1 MITKRQMSE
10 TYLVAAILASAGG
23 FLDAYSYIVRGRV
36 FANAQTG
43 NIVLLGMNFF
53 ERDWLGCA
61 KYLLPIIMFVA
72 GVLLAD
78 RMRIKLAD
86 SSMHW
91 RQYIILIEAITLAGV
106 SYLPVGGEYDLVA
119 NTLISFVCSLQVE
132 SFRKVHSISFATTMC
147 TGNLRT
153 ATEHVS
159 LYATTK
165 DEEHLKAAFKLY
177 GIIAFF
183 ILGVIMGNLICSAL
197 ERAGL
202 IFVIFQLI
210 AVFVLM
216 FIDVEKQNGSKKT
229 KQENAPG
236 EDASPEDSTEDD

>member
-1 MITKRQMSE
+1 MTTKRQMSE
-10 TYLVAAILASAGG
+10 TYVVAAILASAGG
-23 FLDAYSYIVRGRV
+23 FLDAYSYLVRGHV

-43 NIVLLGMNFF
+43 NIVLLGMRFF
-53 ERDWLGCA
+53 DRDWLGCA
-61 KYLLPIIMFVA
+61 KYLMPIVMFVA

-78 RMRIKLAD
+78 RLRIKLKN
-86 SSMHW
+86 SSLHW
-91 RQYIILIEAITLAGV
+91 RQHIILIEAAVLAAV
-106 SYLPVGGEYDLVA
+106 TYIPVGGRYDIVA

-153 ATEHVS
+153 ATEQIS
-159 LYATTK
+159 LYLTDK
-165 DEEHLKAAFKLY
+165 DDEHLSAALKLY

-183 ILGVIMGNLICSAL
+183 ILGVIIGTLICSAL
-197 ERAGL
+197 GRSGL

-216 FIDVEKQNGSKKT
+216 FIEVEKKA
-229 KQENAPG
+229 EP
-236 EDASPEDSTEDD
+236 DSSDE

>member
-1 MITKRQMSE
+1 MTGQRQMSD

-23 FLDAYSYIVRGRV
+23 FLDAYSYLVRGHV

-53 ERDWLGCA
+53 ERDWLECA
-61 KYLLPIIMFVA
+61 KYLMPILMFVV

-78 RMRIKLAD
+78 RMRIKLAN
-86 SSMHW
+86 SSLHW
-91 RQYIILIEAITLAGV
+91 RQHIILIEAVVLGAVT
-106 SYLPVGGEYDLVA
+106 YLPIGGGYDLIA

-132 SFRKVHSISFATTMC
+132 SFRKVHSLSFATTMC

-153 ATEHVS
+153 ATEHIS
-159 LYATTK
+159 LYLTEK
-165 DEEHLKAAFKLY
+165 DSEHLKAAFKLY

-183 ILGVIMGNLICSAL
+183 VVGVIIGSLLCTAL

-216 FIDVEKQNGSKKT
+216 FIDVEKQEEQSKDK
-229 KQENAPG
+229 
-236 EDASPEDSTEDD
+236 

>member
-1 MITKRQMSE
+1 MTAKRQMSE

-23 FLDAYSYIVRGRV
+23 FLDAYSYIVRGHV

-53 ERDWLGCA
+53 EREWLDCA
-61 KYLLPIIMFVA
+61 KYLLPIFMFVV

-86 SSMHW
+86 STLHW
-91 RQYIILIEAITLAGV
+91 RQHIILIEAIVLAAV
-106 SYLPVGGEYDLVA
+106 TYLPVGGGYDLVA

-153 ATEHVS
+153 ATEHIS
-159 LYATTK
+159 LYMTEN
-165 DEEHLKAAFKLY
+165 DSEHLKAAFKLY

-183 ILGVIMGNLICSAL
+183 ILGVIIGSLLCTVL

-216 FIDVEKQNGSKKT
+216 FIDVEKKEDKAQP
-229 KQENAPG
+229 QED
-236 EDASPEDSTEDD
+236 ETR

>member
-1 MITKRQMSE
+1 MTTKRQMSE

-23 FLDAYSYIVRGRV
+23 FLDAYSYIVRGHV

-53 ERDWLGCA
+53 ERDWLACA
-61 KYLLPIIMFVA
+61 KYLLPIVMFVA

-78 RMRIKLAD
+78 RMRVKLAN
-86 SSMHW
+86 SSLHW
-91 RQYIILIEAITLAGV
+91 RQHIILIEAVVLVGVVFLPAGE
-106 SYLPVGGEYDLVA
+106 GNERFDLIA
-119 NTLISFVCSLQVE
+119 NTMISFVCSLQVE

-153 ATEHVS
+153 ATEHIS
-159 LYATTK
+159 LYLTEK
-165 DEEHLKAAFKLY
+165 DTEHLKAALKLY

-183 ILGVIMGNLICSAL
+183 ILGVIIGSLLCSAL
-197 ERAGL
+197 ERSGL
-202 IFVIFQLI
+202 IFVIILLI

-216 FIDVEKQNGSKKT
+216 FIDLEKQEQ
-229 KQENAPG
+229 QEH
-236 EDASPEDSTEDD
+236 DRVDQT

>member
-1 MITKRQMSE
+1 MTTKRQMSE

-23 FLDAYSYIVRGRV
+23 FLDAYSYIVRGHV

-53 ERDWLGCA
+53 ERDWLACA
-61 KYLLPIIMFVA
+61 KYLLPIVMFVA

-78 RMRIKLAD
+78 RMRIKLAN
-86 SSMHW
+86 STLHW
-91 RQYIILIEAITLAGV
+91 RQHIIIIEALVLAAV
-106 SYLPVGGEYDLVA
+106 MFLPAGEGCDNYDLVA

-159 LYATTK
+159 LYLTDK

-183 ILGVIMGNLICSAL
+183 VLGVIIGSLICSAL

-202 IFVIFQLI
+202 IFVIIQLT

-216 FIDVEKQNGSKKT
+216 FIDVEKNS
-229 KQENAPG
+229 QE
-236 EDASPEDSTEDD
+236 

>member
-1 MITKRQMSE
+1 MMTTKRQMSE
-10 TYLVAAILASAGG
+10 TYVVAAILASAGG
-23 FLDAYSYIVRGRV
+23 FLDAYSYLVRGHV

-43 NIVLLGMNFF
+43 NIVLLGMRFF

-61 KYLLPIIMFVA
+61 KYLLPIVMFVA

-78 RMRIKLAD
+78 RLRVRLKD
-86 SSMHW
+86 SSLHW
-91 RQYIILIEAITLAGV
+91 RQHIILIEAAVLTAVTYIPT
-106 SYLPVGGEYDLVA
+106 GGRYDIIA

-153 ATEHVS
+153 ATEHIS
-159 LYATTK
+159 LYITEKK
-165 DEEHLKAAFKLY
+165 DEHLSTALKLY
-177 GIIAFF
+177 GVIVFF
-183 ILGVIMGNLICSAL
+183 ILGVIIGTLICSAL
-197 ERAGL
+197 NRSGL

-216 FIDVEKQNGSKKT
+216 FIDVEKDSSKT
-229 KQENAPG
+229 KPQENKDN
-236 EDASPEDSTEDD
+236 EE

>member
-1 MITKRQMSE
+1 MMTTKRQMSE
-10 TYLVAAILASAGG
+10 TYIVAAILASAGG
-23 FLDAYSYIVRGRV
+23 FLDAYSYLVRGHV

-43 NIVLLGMNFF
+43 NIVLLGMRFF

-78 RMRIKLAD
+78 RLRVRLKD
-86 SSMHW
+86 SSLHW
-91 RQYIILIEAITLAGV
+91 RQHIILIEAAVLTAVTYIPT
-106 SYLPVGGEYDLVA
+106 GGRYDIIA

-159 LYATTK
+159 LYITEKK
-165 DEEHLKAAFKLY
+165 DEHLSAAIKLY
-177 GIIAFF
+177 GVIVFF
-183 ILGVIMGNLICSAL
+183 ILGVIIGTLICSAL
-197 ERAGL
+197 GRSGL

-216 FIDVEKQNGSKKT
+216 FIDVEKADMEQSEKT
-229 KQENAPG
+229 EQKEEEN
-236 EDASPEDSTEDD
+236 

>member
-1 MITKRQMSE
+1 MTTKRQMSE
-10 TYLVAAILASAGG
+10 TYVVAAILASAGG
-23 FLDAYSYIVRGRV
+23 FLDAYSYLVRGHV

-43 NIVLLGMNFF
+43 NIVLLGMRFF
-53 ERDWLGCA
+53 DRDWLGCA
-61 KYLLPIIMFVA
+61 KYLMPIVMFVA

-78 RMRIKLAD
+78 RLRIKLKN
-86 SSMHW
+86 SSLHW
-91 RQYIILIEAITLAGV
+91 RQHIILIEAAVLAAV
-106 SYLPVGGEYDLVA
+106 TYIPVGGRYDIVA

-153 ATEHVS
+153 ATEQIS
-159 LYATTK
+159 LYLTDK
-165 DEEHLKAAFKLY
+165 DDEHLSAALKLY

-183 ILGVIMGNLICSAL
+183 ILGVIIGTLICSAL
-197 ERAGL
+197 GRSGL

-216 FIDVEKQNGSKKT
+216 FIEVEKKA
-229 KQENAPG
+229 EL
-236 EDASPEDSTEDD
+236 DSPEE

>member
-1 MITKRQMSE
+1 MTTKRQMSE

-53 ERDWLGCA
+53 ERDWLSCA
-61 KYLLPIIMFVA
+61 KYLLPILMFVA

-78 RMRIKLAD
+78 RMRIKLAN
-86 SSMHW
+86 SSLHW
-91 RQYIILIEAITLAGV
+91 RQHVILTEAVVLGAVT
-106 SYLPVGGEYDLVA
+106 YLPVGGGYDLIA

-153 ATEHVS
+153 ATEHIS
-159 LYATTK
+159 LYMTEK
-165 DEEHLKAAFKLY
+165 DTEHLKAAFKLY

-183 ILGVIMGNLICSAL
+183 ILGVIIGSLLCTAL

-202 IFVIFQLI
+202 SFVIIQLL

-216 FIDVEKQNGSKKT
+216 FIDVEK
-229 KQENAPG
+229 EN
-236 EDASPEDSTEDD
+236 S

>member
-1 MITKRQMSE
+1 MMTTKRQMSE
-10 TYLVAAILASAGG
+10 TYVVAAILASAGG
-23 FLDAYSYIVRGRV
+23 FLDAYSYLVRGHV

-43 NIVLLGMNFF
+43 NIVLLGMRFF
-53 ERDWLGCA
+53 ERDWMGCA

-78 RMRIKLAD
+78 RLRVKLSD
-86 SSMHW
+86 SSLHW
-91 RQYIILIEAITLAGV
+91 RQHIIIIEAVTLAAV
-106 SYLPVGGEYDLVA
+106 TYIPLGGRYDIIA

-159 LYATTK
+159 LYLNGK
-165 DEEHLKAAFKLY
+165 DKEHLSAAVKLY
-177 GIIAFF
+177 GIIVFF
-183 ILGVIMGNLICSAL
+183 IIGVIIGTLMCSAL

-202 IFVIFQLI
+202 VFVIFQLI

-216 FIDVEKQNGSKKT
+216 FIDNEHRETKESKASDGGEPSEK
-229 KQENAPG
+229 EN
-236 EDASPEDSTEDD
+236 

>member
-1 MITKRQMSE
+1 MTGKRQMSE

-23 FLDAYSYIVRGRV
+23 FLDAYSYLVRGHV

-53 ERDWLGCA
+53 ERDWLECA
-61 KYLLPIIMFVA
+61 KYLMPILMFVV

-78 RMRIKLAD
+78 RMRIKLAN
-86 SSMHW
+86 SSLHW
-91 RQYIILIEAITLAGV
+91 RQHIILIEAVVLGAVT
-106 SYLPVGGEYDLVA
+106 YLPIGGGYDLIA

-132 SFRKVHSISFATTMC
+132 SFRKVHSLSFATTMC

-159 LYATTK
+159 LYLTEK
-165 DEEHLKAAFKLY
+165 DSEHLKAAFKLY

-183 ILGVIMGNLICSAL
+183 VVGVIIGSLLCTAL

-216 FIDVEKQNGSKKT
+216 FIDVEKQEEQSKDK
-229 KQENAPG
+229 
-236 EDASPEDSTEDD
+236 

>member
-1 MITKRQMSE
+1 MMTAKRQMSE

-23 FLDAYSYIVRGRV
+23 FLDAYSYIVRGHV

-53 ERDWLGCA
+53 DRDWLACA
-61 KYLLPIIMFVA
+61 KYLLPILMFVA

-78 RMRIKLAD
+78 RMRLKLAD
-86 SSMHW
+86 STLHW
-91 RQYIILIEAITLAGV
+91 RQHIILIEAVVLGAVTFM
-106 SYLPVGGEYDLVA
+106 PVGGEFNLIA

-153 ATEHVS
+153 ATEHIS
-159 LYATTK
+159 LYITEK
-165 DEEHLKAAFKLY
+165 DKEHLNAAFKLY

-183 ILGVIMGNLICSAL
+183 ILGVIIGSLLCTAL

-202 IFVIFQLI
+202 IFVIIQLI

-216 FIDVEKQNGSKKT
+216 FIDVEKQGS
-229 KQENAPG
+229 EPG
-236 EDASPEDSTEDD
+236 PDSRN

>member
-1 MITKRQMSE
+1 MTTKRQMSE

-23 FLDAYSYIVRGRV
+23 FLDAYSYIVRGHV

-53 ERDWLGCA
+53 ERDWLSCA
-61 KYLLPIIMFVA
+61 KYLLPILMFVA

-78 RMRIKLAD
+78 RLRLMLTNSAL
-86 SSMHW
+86 HW
-91 RQYIILIEAITLAGV
+91 RQHIILIEAVVLAAV
-106 SYLPVGGEYDLVA
+106 TYLPVGGGFDLIA

-159 LYATTK
+159 LYVTGK
-165 DEEHLKAAFKLY
+165 DPEDLKAALKLY

-183 ILGVIMGNLICSAL
+183 ILGVIIGSLLCTAL

-216 FIDVEKQNGSKKT
+216 FIDVEKESN
-229 KQENAPG
+229 
-236 EDASPEDSTEDD
+236 

>member
-1 MITKRQMSE
+1 MTGKRQMSE

-23 FLDAYSYIVRGRV
+23 FLDAYSYLVRGHV

-53 ERDWLGCA
+53 ERDWLECA
-61 KYLLPIIMFVA
+61 KYLMPILMFVV

-78 RMRIKLAD
+78 RMRIKLAN
-86 SSMHW
+86 SSLHW
-91 RQYIILIEAITLAGV
+91 RQHIILIEAVVLGAVT
-106 SYLPVGGEYDLVA
+106 YLPIGGGYDLIA

-132 SFRKVHSISFATTMC
+132 SFRKVHSLSFATTMC

-153 ATEHVS
+153 ATEHIS
-159 LYATTK
+159 LYLTEK
-165 DEEHLKAAFKLY
+165 DSEHLKAAFKLY

-183 ILGVIMGNLICSAL
+183 VVGVIIGSLLCTAL

-216 FIDVEKQNGSKKT
+216 FIDVEKQEEQSKDK
-229 KQENAPG
+229 
-236 EDASPEDSTEDD
+236 

>member
-1 MITKRQMSE
+1 MTTKRQMSE
-10 TYLVAAILASAGG
+10 TYVVAAILASAGG
-23 FLDAYSYIVRGRV
+23 FLDAYSYLVRGHV

-43 NIVLLGMNFF
+43 NIVLLGMRFF
-53 ERDWLGCA
+53 DRDWLGCA
-61 KYLLPIIMFVA
+61 KYLMPIVMFVA

-78 RMRIKLAD
+78 RLRIKLKN
-86 SSMHW
+86 SSLHW
-91 RQYIILIEAITLAGV
+91 RQHIILIEAAVLAAV
-106 SYLPVGGEYDLVA
+106 TYIPVGGRYDIVA

-153 ATEHVS
+153 ATEQIS
-159 LYATTK
+159 LYLTDK
-165 DEEHLKAAFKLY
+165 DDEHLSAALKLY

-183 ILGVIMGNLICSAL
+183 ILGVIIGTLICSAL
-197 ERAGL
+197 GRSGL

-216 FIDVEKQNGSKKT
+216 FIEVEKKA
-229 KQENAPG
+229 EP
-236 EDASPEDSTEDD
+236 DSPEE

>member
-1 MITKRQMSE
+1 MTTKRQMSE

-53 ERDWLGCA
+53 ERDWLSCA
-61 KYLLPIIMFVA
+61 KYLLPILMFVA

-78 RMRIKLAD
+78 RMRIKLAN
-86 SSMHW
+86 SSLHW
-91 RQYIILIEAITLAGV
+91 RQHVILTEAVVLGAVT
-106 SYLPVGGEYDLVA
+106 YLPVGGGYDLIA

-153 ATEHVS
+153 ATEHIS
-159 LYATTK
+159 LYMTEK
-165 DEEHLKAAFKLY
+165 DTEHLKAAFKLY

-183 ILGVIMGNLICSAL
+183 ILGVIIGSLLCTAL

-202 IFVIFQLI
+202 IFVIIQLL

-216 FIDVEKQNGSKKT
+216 FIDVEK
-229 KQENAPG
+229 EN
-236 EDASPEDSTEDD
+236 S

>member
-1 MITKRQMSE
+1 MTTKRQMSE
-10 TYLVAAILASAGG
+10 TYVVAAILASAGG
-23 FLDAYSYIVRGRV
+23 FLDAYSYLVRGHV

-43 NIVLLGMNFF
+43 NIVLLGMRFF
-53 ERDWLGCA
+53 DRDWLGCA
-61 KYLLPIIMFVA
+61 KYLMPIVMFVA

-78 RMRIKLAD
+78 RLRIKLKN
-86 SSMHW
+86 SSLHW
-91 RQYIILIEAITLAGV
+91 RQHIILIEAAVLAV
-106 SYLPVGGEYDLVA
+106 VTYIPVGGRYDIVA

-153 ATEHVS
+153 ATEQIS
-159 LYATTK
+159 LYLTDK
-165 DEEHLKAAFKLY
+165 DDEHLSAALKLY

-183 ILGVIMGNLICSAL
+183 ILGVIIGTLICSAL
-197 ERAGL
+197 GRSGL

-216 FIDVEKQNGSKKT
+216 FIEVEKKA
-229 KQENAPG
+229 EP
-236 EDASPEDSTEDD
+236 DSSDE

>member
-1 MITKRQMSE
+1 MTTKRQMSE

-53 ERDWLGCA
+53 ERDWLSCA
-61 KYLLPIIMFVA
+61 KYLLPILMFVA

-78 RMRIKLAD
+78 RMRIKLAN
-86 SSMHW
+86 SSLHW
-91 RQYIILIEAITLAGV
+91 RQHVILTEAVVLGAVT
-106 SYLPVGGEYDLVA
+106 YLPVGGGYDLIA

-153 ATEHVS
+153 ATEHIS
-159 LYATTK
+159 LYMTEK
-165 DEEHLKAAFKLY
+165 DTEDLKAAFKLY

-183 ILGVIMGNLICSAL
+183 ILGVIIGSLLCTAL

-202 IFVIFQLI
+202 IFVIIQLL

-216 FIDVEKQNGSKKT
+216 FIDVEK
-229 KQENAPG
+229 EN
-236 EDASPEDSTEDD
+236 S